1 MVNGTINIAAPW
13 IRHGLYS
20 IWVTSLP
27 SHSMN
32 PMRKSR
38 FESAPEDHQF
48 PWEDP
53 LESCSGCDDT
63 EGNSLRKMAEG
74 LGGVFFLIHWKWGF
88 TNRKQI
94 QVDVPNSNW
103 WWTARGF
110 APWKLS
116 NVFFSPASPSICLD
130 DIGGCF
136 SRSQLSQLGQQVFR
150 WKAIGTGDVRF
161 QVPPKVLW
169 LQPMDP

>member
-53 LESCSGCDDT
+53 LESCQGATIRREILFAKWRRDW
-63 EGNSLRKMAEG
+63 AE
-74 LGGVFFLIHWKWGF
+74 FFLKSTGNGGLQTGSKYRLMF
-88 TNRKQI
+88 QI
-94 QVDVPNSNW
+94 PTDDEQPEALPHENS
-103 WWTARGF
+103 AMF
-110 APWKLS
+110 
-116 NVFFSPASPSICLD
+116 FFSPASPSICLD